1 MAKITIDGKVME
13 VPDGTNVL
21 EAALSND
28 VKLEHFCYQ
37 RYLPVAGNCRTC
49 MVEIEGPK
57 GNMLTVG
64 CNTKVAEGM
73 VIHTLSPKA
82 KAAQKSAIEMLL
94 LDHPLDCPVCDK
106 AGECKLQNQYMEY
119 GLYDARR
126 DVPRYFKGGKAEDI
140 GEHIML
146 DQERCVLCTR
156 CIRFVDEVPKTSE
169 LAIVNRGHEAK
180 IDIFPGVRLDNAYSG
195 NVTDICPVGA
205 LTLKE
210 FRFKQRVWFL
220 KKTESVCHGCARG
233 CNMTVE
239 QNKGHI
245 YRFMPREN
253 PELNKTWMCDE
264 GRFSFDHYQTNRAA
278 EVRVGKENRNLAY
291 GIDQL
296 AKLLQD
302 IPADQVAGIA
312 SPTAALEDLYVMK
325 KLFEKRFNPKNLA
338 APFWDKPGDADNVLK
353 VADKTPNR
361 QGLKLLGFDTEGKD
375 LLARMEKG
383 EFKIVLM
390 MHNNPF
396 GHDEAL
402 AQKVYG
408 KVNALIVL
416 SVHQTKTVEK
426 GAMVFP
432 VRTFIEKNGTF
443 VNATSRL
450 QRFRQA
456 FEPENPDVIE
466 SSMWLACLANALK
479 VEGFDYVDTPS
490 VFNAMAKEVEAL
502 KGLTFNSIPSTGV
515 VLAGLASVAEEPFKG
530 IKAQP
535 NVLGKKCEGEC
546 SKA

>member
-21 EAALSND
+21 EASLSNN
-28 VKLEHFCYQ
+28 VPLEHFCYQ

-73 VIHTLSPKA
+73 VVHTLSPKA

-126 DVPRYFKGGKAEDI
+126 EVPRYFKDGKAEDI

-220 KKTESVCHGCARG
+220 KKTESICHGCARG

-245 YRFMPREN
+245 YRFMPRDNSEV
-253 PELNKTWMCDE
+253 NKTWMCDE
-264 GRFSFDHYQTNRAA
+264 GRFSFDYFQTNRLN
-278 EVRVGKENRNLAY
+278 EVKVGTEAKGLKQGMDELV
-291 GIDQL
+291 
-296 AKLLQD
+296 KLLESVS
-302 IPADQVAGIA
+302 PNEVAGIT
-312 SPTAALEDLYVMK
+312 SPTAALEDLFVMK
-325 KLFEKRFNPKNLA
+325 KLFEKRFNVKNLA
-338 APFWDKPGDADNVLK
+338 APFWGKLGDEDNILK
-353 VADKTPNR
+353 LADKTPNR
-361 QGLKLLGFDTEGKD
+361 QGLKLLGFDTEAKD
-375 LLARMEKG
+375 LLARIEKG
-383 EFKIVLM
+383 EFKVVIIS
-390 MHNNPF
+390 HNNPF
-396 GHDEAL
+396 GQDEVL
-402 AQKVYG
+402 AAKIYG
-408 KVNALIVL
+408 KVKNLIVL

-426 GAMVFP
+426 ATMSFP

-450 QRFRQA
+450 QRFRQSI
-456 FEPENPDVIE
+456 EPENQDVIE
-466 SSMWLACLANALK
+466 GSTWFARLGKALK
-479 VEGFDYVDTPS
+479 VEGFDFADTPS
-490 VFNAMAKEVEAL
+490 MFNAMAKEVESL
-502 KGLTFNSIPSTGV
+502 KGLTFNGLSSMGV
-515 VLAGLASVAEEPFKG
+515 VLQGLAPVAEEPFKNV
-530 IKAQP
+530 KAQP
-535 NVLGKKCEGEC
+535 NVLGKKAE
-546 SKA
+546 